1 MAESVIEPILTE
13 AMVQHGIE
21 VLLECRAAKK
31 NEGDT
36 VKAVYL
42 SMEAIR
48 QLTIMRDN
56 FGTAH

>member
-1 MAESVIEPILTE
+1 MIEPILTQ
-13 AMVQHGIE
+13 AMTQHGIE

-31 NEGDT
+31 SEAET

-56 FGTAH
+56 SGPMH